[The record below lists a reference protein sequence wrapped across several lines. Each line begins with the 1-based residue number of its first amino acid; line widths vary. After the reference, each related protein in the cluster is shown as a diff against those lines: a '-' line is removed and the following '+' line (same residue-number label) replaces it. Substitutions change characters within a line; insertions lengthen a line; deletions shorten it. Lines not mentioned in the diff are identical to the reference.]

1 MQGVLPYK
9 ENVSNAQSALTKRE
23 TSIMTTFTINLRALK
38 AVAYAASTEETRY
51 YLNGV
56 NLEHSSDGL
65 IMVATDGHRAIIL
78 RQNWT
83 ETLPDA
89 PFASVIVPLAF
100 INKIK
105 LAKGLDFA
113 EMTLGDNGAISI
125 KYVGETMGTNAVA
138 GTFPAYRQII
148 PKETSNEPAQYNPQ
162 YILDF
167 GKAFALLHNAKDHG
181 QPVICYN
188 GQSPAIVN
196 GYDDAKGL
204 SYFGILM
211 PLRFKVERL
220 TPTPSWAFHAD
231 SKPAA
236 KPEPIDAGAVG
247 LAAVAEALEC
257 VQ

>member
-1 MQGVLPYK
+1 
-9 ENVSNAQSALTKRE
+9 
-23 TSIMTTFTINLRALK
+23 MTTFTINLRALK
-38 AVAYAASTEETRY
+38 SVAYAAGTEETRY

-56 NLEHSSDGL
+56 NLEHTADGL
-65 IMVATDGHRAIIL
+65 IMVATDGHRAIML
-78 RQNWT
+78 RQDWT
-83 ETLPDA
+83 ETVPDA
-89 PFASVIVPLAF
+89 PFKSVIVPLAF
-100 INKIK
+100 IKKIK
-105 LAKGLDFA
+105 LANKLDFA
-113 EMTLGDNGAISI
+113 EMTIGDNGAISI
-125 KYVGETMGTNAVA
+125 QYVGETMGTNAVV
-138 GTFPAYRQII
+138 GTFPTWRQIV

-196 GYDDAKGL
+196 GYGDAKGL

-211 PLRFKVERL
+211 PLRVAADRFGPAK
-220 TPTPSWAFHAD
+220 SWAFHAD
-231 SKPAA
+231 SKPVA

-247 LAAVAEALEC
+247 LAAVEAALEG